1 MRRQSLAT
9 CSLMVFATTN
19 RHDPK
24 AAQYYGQQAVQLA
37 TASAD
42 TSRLV
47 GAALRG
53 MAEIWRPGYRY
64 KKAGV
69 LFPEL
74 VEADR
79 IQGDLFS
86 RPDDAG
92 SQPRMAALDQLN
104 RRFGRDTVRLAT
116 VGFEKG
122 WKLRSEHLSP
132 GYTTRFAE
140 LLWV

>member
-1 MRRQSLAT
+1 M
-9 CSLMVFATTN
+9 
-19 RHDPK
+19 
-24 AAQYYGQQAVQLA
+24 QLA

-47 GAALRG
+47 RAALLG
-53 MAEIWRPGYRY
+53 LAEIWRPGSCY

-69 LFPEL
+69 LIPEL

-79 IQGDLFS
+79 IQGDLLS

-92 SQPRMAALDQLN
+92 SLARMAALDQLN
-104 RRFGRDTVRLAT
+104 RRYRRDTVRVAT
-116 VGFEKG
+116 IGFEKG

-132 GYTTRFAE
+132 ACTTRFAE
-140 LLWV
+140 LLRV